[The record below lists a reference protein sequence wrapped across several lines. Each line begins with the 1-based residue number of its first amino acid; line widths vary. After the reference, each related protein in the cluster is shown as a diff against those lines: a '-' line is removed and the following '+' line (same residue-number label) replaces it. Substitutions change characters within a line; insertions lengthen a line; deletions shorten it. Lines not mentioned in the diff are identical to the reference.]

1 MSETAGIPRVPQEY
15 SYLGPGGAKNK
26 VEWVSK
32 TILIIKTF
40 VFESTNP
47 LL

>member
-32 TILIIKTF
+32 TMLNIKPLF
-40 VFESTNP
+40 SKSTNP
-47 LL
+47 SP